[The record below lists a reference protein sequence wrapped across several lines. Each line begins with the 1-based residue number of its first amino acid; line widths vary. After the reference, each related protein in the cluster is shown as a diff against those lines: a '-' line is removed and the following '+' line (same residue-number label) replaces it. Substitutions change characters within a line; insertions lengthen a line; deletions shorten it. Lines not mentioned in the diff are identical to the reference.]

1 MFKRA
6 LLLLSLV
13 FLPAVLSACGLFGT
27 AGAQLSAGFN
37 PTQIG
42 FEVDDT
48 GGIEIISNNV
58 TFRNPPGAPVAT
70 ITGYEIQVYDEA
82 GSEFLGI
89 GSELFNHHL
98 AIEVPAGYACPDGES
113 QNCELATRIPQA
125 TASEAV
131 PFVFLDGPT
140 AIVLLDSGLN
150 RARAEVTFYADAGG
164 APYEWTESVT
174 VTYPVGDE

>member
-1 MFKRA
+1 MFRRA
-6 LLLLSLV
+6 SLLLSLLC
-13 FLPAVLSACGLFGT
+13 LPAVLTACGLFGG
-27 AGAQLSAGFN
+27 AGTQLSASLN

-42 FEVDDT
+42 FEVST
-48 GGIEIISNNV
+48 SGEIEIISNNV
-58 TFRNPPGAPVAT
+58 TFRNPPGAAEAT
-70 ITGYEIQVYDEA
+70 VTGYEIQVYDEA

-98 AIEVPAGYACPDGES
+98 AIPVPAGYVCADSEV
-113 QNCELATRIPQA
+113 QNCSLGTRTPQA
-125 TASEAV
+125 TNSEPV

-150 RARAEVTFYADAGG
+150 RARAEVTFYAHRGG
-164 APYEWTESVT
+164 SAFQWTESVT

>member
-1 MFKRA
+1 MFRRA
-6 LLLLSLV
+6 LLVLSV
-13 FLPAVLSACGLFGT
+13 VCLPAVLTACGLFGT
-27 AGAQLSAGFN
+27 AGTQLTAGFN

-42 FEVDDT
+42 FEVSTT
-48 GGIEIISNNV
+48 GEIEIIANNV
-58 TFRNPPGAPVAT
+58 SFRNPAGAAVAT
-70 ITGYEIQVYDEA
+70 VTGYEIQVYDEA

-98 AIEVPAGYACPDGES
+98 NIEVPAGFICPDGES
-113 QNCELATRIPQA
+113 QNCGLEERTPQSM
-125 TASEAV
+125 ASEPV

-150 RARAEVTFYADAGG
+150 RLRAEVTFYAHRAGT
-164 APYEWTESVT
+164 PFEWTESVT